1 MLKKRTT
8 HIIVDMLYDFI
19 DGSLA
24 CSNAEAAVENA
35 VKYINEHPDDKVL
48 YVCDSHPAEHSS
60 FKDNGGQ
67 WPAHCVAGTRGA
79 AIHKAFYQIENPK
92 NRPNEENTFRKG
104 ESFNVE
110 QYSGYA
116 GKNAENEYLFEC
128 ATKEVVISGI
138 ATEFCVKNTAME
150 FLNDNFDVTVRK
162 DNLGYVDA
170 KGHEKAL
177 EEMKAAGIK
186 I

>member
-1 MLKKRTT
+1 M
-8 HIIVDMLYDFI
+8 
-19 DGSLA
+19 
-24 CSNAEAAVENA
+24 
-35 VKYINEHPDDKVL
+35 L

-150 FLNDNFDVTVRK
+150 FLNDNFDVTVLK